1 MRKAQVSDPVVL
13 FCDKEL
19 SRWSNL
25 ETTNFDQELESTID
39 FLSQLED
46 ADKLYG
52 SATTSAAI
60 DSERQLQLARAM
72 RRVAC

>member
-46 ADKLYG
+46 ADKLYE